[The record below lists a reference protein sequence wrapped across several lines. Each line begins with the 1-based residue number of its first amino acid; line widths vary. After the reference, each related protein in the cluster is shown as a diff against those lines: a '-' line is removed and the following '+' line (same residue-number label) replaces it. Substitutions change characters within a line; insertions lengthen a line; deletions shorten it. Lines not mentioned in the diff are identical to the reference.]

1 MFTPVEI
8 KWDGETYTV
17 PSDETLGLIDLIE
30 DHVTLDELHR
40 MQYTGN
46 VKRMQVAKAY
56 AAAVNYA
63 IRADGAK
70 EKNVS
75 PKDVYDLMY
84 REGQALTS
92 TISTVYGL
100 IAILLP
106 PEELQSKVGEV
117 DEDEGKPQAASDS

>member
-1 MFTPVEI
+1 MFAPVEI
-8 KWDGETYTV
+8 KWKGDSFTV
-17 PSDETLGLIDLIE
+17 PADDTLGLIDLIE

-46 VKRMQVAKAY
+46 VKRMQIAKAY

-63 IRADGAK
+63 VRASGAK
-70 EKNVS
+70 DIGVEV
-75 PKDVYDLMY
+75 KDVYDLMY
-84 REGQALTS
+84 HEGQALTS

-106 PEELQSKVGEV
+106 PEELQSKVGDV
-117 DEDEGKPQAASDS
+117 EDEGKQQAASDS

>member
-8 KWDGETYTV
+8 KWQGESFEV
-17 PSDETLGLIDLIE
+17 PADETMGLIDLIE

-46 VKRMQVAKAY
+46 VKRMQIAKAY
-56 AAAVNYA
+56 SAAVNYA
-63 IRADGAK
+63 IRSAGEK
-70 EKNVS
+70 EQNVS

-84 REGQALTS
+84 HEGQALTS

-106 PEELQSKVGEV
+106 PEELQSKVGEA
-117 DEDEGKPQAASDS
+117 EDEGKQQAASDS